1 MSHVPISNMFQYCM
15 YSCKVPWYSC
25 SLEVNSTSH
34 WVIGPGATTWLALLL
49 KVRTGFSYPAP
60 TRAKQR
66 NGTSPEHL
74 ADLPPAPAGVL
85 ATHAPTPTKQVS
97 GQRGS
102 RPRRVGS
109 GLPYLN
115 LNVLG
120 QRQWRDPGLLP
131 HLVSLPPKG
140 PTSRP
145 GAQACS
151 ALPACHPESVRVDH
165 AR

>member
-1 MSHVPISNMFQYCM
+1 M
-15 YSCKVPWYSC
+15 
-25 SLEVNSTSH
+25 
-34 WVIGPGATTWLALLL
+34 
-49 KVRTGFSYPAP
+49 AP
-60 TRAKQR
+60 HL
-66 NGTSPEHL
+66 SIL

-145 GAQACS
+145 GAQAGS
-151 ALPACHPESVRVDH
+151 ALPACHPGSVRVDH